1 MEPVSA
7 IIAAVVTAGA
17 TIFGK
22 LSQGKSDRRARLP
35 EWLSPADFQQ
45 RDRTVQY
52 IILAIAIVLVAIVL
66 LVVLK
71 KSKR

>member
-7 IIAAVVTAGA
+7 IIAAVLTAGSA
-17 TIFGK
+17 IFGQ
-22 LSQGKSDRRARLP
+22 LSSPAAQRRARLP

-52 IILAIAIVLVAIVL
+52 LILAIAIALITIIVLVVI
-66 LVVLK
+66 K
-71 KSKR
+71 QRKR

>member
-7 IIAAVVTAGA
+7 IIAAVVTAGTA
-17 TIFGK
+17 IFGK
-22 LSQGKSDRRARLP
+22 LSQGRSDRRARLP

-52 IILAIAIVLVAIVL
+52 IILAIAATLIAILL
-66 LVVLK
+66 LVVIK
-71 KSKR
+71 QRKR

>member
-7 IIAAVVTAGA
+7 IIAAVLSAGA
-17 TIFGK
+17 TIFSKTGSK
-22 LSQGKSDRRARLP
+22 KERLP
-35 EWLSPADFQQ
+35 DWLSPKDFQQ

-52 IILAIAIVLVAIVL
+52 IILAIAIALIAIVL